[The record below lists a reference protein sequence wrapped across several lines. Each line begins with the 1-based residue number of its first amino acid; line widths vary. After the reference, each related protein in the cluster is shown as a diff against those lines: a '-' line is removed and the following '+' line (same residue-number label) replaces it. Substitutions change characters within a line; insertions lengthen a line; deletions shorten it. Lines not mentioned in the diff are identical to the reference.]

1 MNSIVNIF
9 SDEVFCPLFKRH
21 LVPLTGHYVRTK
33 LSHTAR
39 NKVNFLLQENATFVE
54 LDKMATEQ
62 FWFEICRLSHIGCIA
77 RKSIPAAKIH
87 HSTVE
92 QLKLAII
99 DYTEIF
105 FFFFYFVQFFHCS
118 IIHAKLQTRSALNYS
133 FNWIQFYIRLF
144 KKIKLFNLQSSQFT
158 TKHQNSQTSED
169 ITSKCSHR
177 EGGKWKFGYP
187 SNDSISL
194 KIKLHC
200 NK

>member
-105 FFFFYFVQFFHCS
+105 FLFFILSSSFIVQLFMPNCKQDLHSTTHLIEFNSIFVYLR
-118 IIHAKLQTRSALNYS
+118 KLSYLIYKVVSLPLNIKIVRPRKTLLVNVPIEKVGNES
-133 FNWIQFYIRLF
+133 VDILRMIQ
-144 KKIKLFNLQSSQFT
+144 
-158 TKHQNSQTSED
+158 
-169 ITSKCSHR
+169 
-177 EGGKWKFGYP
+177 
-187 SNDSISL
+187 
-194 KIKLHC
+194 
-200 NK
+200 